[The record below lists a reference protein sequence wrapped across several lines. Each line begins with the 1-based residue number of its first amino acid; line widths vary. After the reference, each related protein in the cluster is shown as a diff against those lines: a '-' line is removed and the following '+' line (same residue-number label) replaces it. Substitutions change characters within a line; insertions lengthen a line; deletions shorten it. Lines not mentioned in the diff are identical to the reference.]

1 MRIRL
6 SVVPVALLMFGAP
19 VPAGAQSN
27 IDEARRAAQR
37 AYRRTLADARE
48 LYQGRQGPEQTE
60 TFSRRIRLG
69 REGRVSITNIAGSI
83 TVTAASGDEM
93 SIDAVKRARGDR
105 SSLGRVNIIVEEHPG
120 RVDIRSDD
128 GRPPF
133 PDRLFRD
140 DNVAVDYTVVVPV
153 GASLEVNS
161 VSGRIK
167 VDGVRGNTRL
177 GSVSGNISSANTPNV
192 EYLRT
197 VSGEVDL
204 ASISHDGSL
213 SVSSVSGNLDLNGVK
228 ARSLDLS
235 TVSGE
240 IRLRDAVVERLSAKG
255 VSGGLEYAGMLVR
268 NGRYEVNSHSGNVR
282 FTLADAT
289 GFELN
294 ASSFSGSVRSDFQ
307 MTIGGDRS
315 QDIGVRRGRAR
326 SESVRATFGDGSA
339 SLSLRTFSGN
349 IVIAKR

>member
-6 SVVPVALLMFGAP
+6 SVLPVALLSLAAAG
-19 VPAGAQSN
+19 PAAAQPG
-27 IDEARRAAQR
+27 IDDARRAAQQ
-37 AYRRTLADARE
+37 AYRRSMADARE

-60 TFSRRIRLG
+60 TFSRRIKVG
-69 REGRVSITNIAGSI
+69 REGRVSISNISGTI
-83 TVTAASGDEM
+83 TITAASGDEV
-93 SIDAVKRARGDR
+93 SIDAVKRGRGDR
-105 SSLGRVNIIVEEHPG
+105 SQLDRVTIAVDERPG
-120 RVDIRSDD
+120 RVEVRTDY

-133 PDRLFRD
+133 PDRMFRD
-140 DNVAVDYTVVVPV
+140 NYVTVDYTVVVPV

-161 VSGRIK
+161 ISGRIK
-167 VDGVRGNTRL
+167 VDGVRGSTRL
-177 GSVSGNISSANTPNV
+177 ASVSGNINSSNTPNI

-204 ASISHDGSL
+204 ANISHDGSL
-213 SVSSVSGNLDLNGVK
+213 SVSSVSGNLDFNGVK
-228 ARSLDLS
+228 AKSLDLN

-240 IRLRDAVVERLSAKG
+240 IRLRDAVVERLFAKG
-255 VSGGLEYAGMLVR
+255 LSGGVEYTGTLVR

-282 FTLADAT
+282 FTLADNT

-307 MTIGGDRS
+307 MTIGGDGT
-315 QDIGVRRGRAR
+315 QDGGRRRGPRN
-326 SESVRATFGDGSA
+326 ESLRATFGDGSA

>member
-6 SVVPVALLMFGAP
+6 SVVPVALLIVGAP

-27 IDEARRAAQR
+27 IDEARRAAQQ
-37 AYRRTLADARE
+37 AYRRALADARE
-48 LYQGRQGPEQTE
+48 LYQGRQGPEQTD
-60 TFSRRIRLG
+60 TFSRRIKLG
-69 REGRVSITNIAGSI
+69 REGRVSISNISGSI
-83 TVTAASGDEM
+83 TITAASGDEM

-105 SSLGRVNIIVEEHPG
+105 SSLARVNIIVEDHPG
-120 RVDIRSDD
+120 RVDVRTDY

-161 VSGRIK
+161 ISGRIR
-167 VDGVRGNTRL
+167 VDGVRGATRL
-177 GSVSGNISSANTPNV
+177 SSISGNIGSSNTPNV

-197 VSGEVDL
+197 VSGEVSL
-204 ASISHDGSL
+204 ANISHDGSL
-213 SVSSVSGNLDLNGVK
+213 SLSSVSGNLDLNGVK
-228 ARSLDLS
+228 ARSLNLN

-240 IRLRDAVVERLSAKG
+240 IRLRDAAVERLSARG
-255 VSGGLEYAGMLVR
+255 LSGGVEYAGTLVP
-268 NGRYEVNSHSGNVR
+268 NGRYEINSHSGNVR
-282 FTLADAT
+282 FTLGDNT
-289 GFELN
+289 GFELD

-307 MTIGGDRS
+307 MTIGGDS
-315 QDIGVRRGRAR
+315 TQDIGRRRGPRN
-326 SESVRATFGDGSA
+326 ESLRATFGDGSA
-339 SLSLRTFSGN
+339 SLNLRTFSGN

>member
-6 SVVPVALLMFGAP
+6 SVVPVVLLMFGAP
-19 VPAGAQSN
+19 VAAGAQSN
-27 IDEARRAAQR
+27 IDEARRAAQQASRR
-37 AYRRTLADARE
+37 ALADARE

-60 TFSRRIRLG
+60 TFSRRIKLG
-69 REGRVSITNIAGSI
+69 RDGRVTISNISGSI

-105 SSLGRVNIIVEEHPG
+105 SSLGRVNIIVEDHPG
-120 RVDIRSDD
+120 RVDVRTDY

-133 PDRLFRD
+133 ADRLFRD
-140 DNVAVDYTVVVPV
+140 DNVAVDYTVIVPV

-177 GSVSGNISSANTPNV
+177 GSVSGNISSSNTPNV

-197 VSGEVDL
+197 VSGEVSL
-204 ASISHDGSL
+204 ANISHDGSL
-213 SVSSVSGNLDLNGVK
+213 SLTSVSGNLDLNGVK
-228 ARSLDLS
+228 ARSLNLN

-240 IRLRDAVVERLSAKG
+240 IRLRDAAVERLSARG
-255 VSGGLEYAGMLVR
+255 LSGGVEYAGTLVA

-282 FTLADAT
+282 FTLGDNT
-289 GFELN
+289 GFELD
-294 ASSFSGSVRSDFQ
+294 ASSFSGAVRSDFP
-307 MTIGGDRS
+307 MTIGGGAT
-315 QDIGVRRGRAR
+315 QDVRQRRGPRN
-326 SESVRATFGDGSA
+326 ESMRATFGDGSA
-339 SLSLRTFSGN
+339 SLNLRTFSGS
-349 IVIAKR
+349 IVITKR

>member
-6 SVVPVALLMFGAP
+6 SVVPVALLMLGGP

-69 REGRVSITNIAGSI
+69 REGRVSISNISGSI
-83 TVTAASGDEM
+83 TVTATSGDEM

-120 RVDIRSDD
+120 RVDIRSDY

-161 VSGRIK
+161 ISGRIK
-167 VDGVRGNTRL
+167 VDGVRGNTRM
-177 GSVSGNISSANTPNV
+177 GSVSGNISSSNTPNV

-315 QDIGVRRGRAR
+315 QDIGARRGRPR
-326 SESVRATFGDGSA
+326 NESVRATFGDGSA
-339 SLSLRTFSGN
+339 SLNLRTFSGN
-349 IVIAKR
+349 IVITKR

>member
-6 SVVPVALLMFGAP
+6 SVLPVALLSLAAAG
-19 VPAGAQSN
+19 PAAAQPG
-27 IDEARRAAQR
+27 IDDARRAAQQ
-37 AYRRTLADARE
+37 AYRRAMADARE

-60 TFSRRIRLG
+60 TFSRRIKVG
-69 REGRVSITNIAGSI
+69 REGRVSISNISGTI
-83 TVTAASGDEM
+83 TVTAASGDEV
-93 SIDAVKRARGDR
+93 SIDAVKRGRGDR
-105 SSLGRVNIIVEEHPG
+105 SQLDRVTIAVDERPG
-120 RVDIRSDD
+120 RVEVRTDY

-133 PDRLFRD
+133 PDRMFRD
-140 DNVAVDYTVVVPV
+140 NYVTVDYTVVVPV

-161 VSGRIK
+161 ISGRIK
-167 VDGVRGNTRL
+167 VDGVRGSTRL
-177 GSVSGNISSANTPNV
+177 ASVSGNINSSNTPNI

-204 ASISHDGSL
+204 ANISHDGSL
-213 SVSSVSGNLDLNGVK
+213 SVSSVSGNLDFNGVK
-228 ARSLDLS
+228 AKSLDLN

-240 IRLRDAVVERLSAKG
+240 IRLRDAVVERLFAKG
-255 VSGGLEYAGMLVR
+255 LSGGVEYTGTLVR

-282 FTLADAT
+282 FTLADNT

-307 MTIGGDRS
+307 MTIGGDGT
-315 QDIGVRRGRAR
+315 QDGGRRLGPRN
-326 SESVRATFGDGSA
+326 ESLRATFGDGSA